1 MIKLPGEFL
10 SIMQAEL
17 GADYDAFLQSYD
29 MPAVKGLRVN
39 TLKASI
45 EEVKKL
51 CPAELE
57 PVPFCDE
64 GFSIKGEWQNPG
76 STPMHI
82 AGLIYMQEPSAM
94 LTVSIAEIEPFILMT
109 FELALFKRSSTGA
122 IS

>member
-45 EEVKKL
+45 EEVKSYVRL
-51 CPAELE
+51 SLNRFR
-57 PVPFCDE
+57 FCDE
-64 GFSIKGEWQNPG
+64 GFSIKGEWQNRAAPQC
-76 STPMHI
+76 TLR
-82 AGLIYMQEPSAM
+82 GLYIC
-94 LTVSIAEIEPFILMT
+94 
-109 FELALFKRSSTGA
+109 RSRA
-122 IS
+122 RC

>member
-45 EEVKKL
+45 EEVKK
-51 CPAELE
+51 
-57 PVPFCDE
+57 
-64 GFSIKGEWQNPG
+64 
-76 STPMHI
+76 
-82 AGLIYMQEPSAM
+82 AM
-94 LTVSIAEIEPFILMT
+94 S
-109 FELALFKRSSTGA
+109 G
-122 IS
+122 